1 MKAIGAALSPPATV
15 NDVLLAIIAGG
26 LRQWLGT
33 SPHLRAQIP
42 VSLHHRDEAGGAA
55 GNRDSFINVDLPL
68 KEDDPM
74 KRLEVIRS
82 QTAVRKQRHDAQE
95 LYDFMHALGRLPRI
109 GAAVQRLAD
118 SSREFSLS
126 ISNVPGPP
134 TAIGVEGRR
143 VENLF
148 SSSEPGMHHALRI
161 SAISCAGTVGIGLC
175 ADPQALPGMS
185 ALAAAIDAS
194 LTELRNAALRG

>member
-1 MKAIGAALSPPATV
+1 M
-15 NDVLLAIIAGG
+15 
-26 LRQWLGT
+26 
-33 SPHLRAQIP
+33 
-42 VSLHHRDEAGGAA
+42 SLHHRDEDGQSA

-68 KEDDPM
+68 NEHDPM
-74 KRLEVIRS
+74 KRLDLIRS
-82 QTAVRKQRHDAQE
+82 QTAVRKQRDDAQE
-95 LYDFMHALGRLPRI
+95 LYDFLHALGRLPKV
-109 GAAVQRLAD
+109 GGVAQRLAD

-148 SSSEPGMHHALRI
+148 SSSEPGAHHALRI

-175 ADPQALPGMS
+175 ADPTALPGMGV
-185 ALAAAIDAS
+185 LAAAIDAS
-194 LTELRNAALRG
+194 FLELRGGALGG